1 MSSELEN
8 IEIALLLEG
17 VFQHSGYDFRSY
29 APSSIRRRVHDC
41 VRAERVKTISALQA
55 RVLHN
60 SGALERFLLALAIN
74 VTALFRDPAF
84 YLAFRTHVVPL
95 LRTYPFLRLWLAG
108 CATGEE
114 AYSLA
119 ILLQECGIYDHC
131 KIYATDMNATA
142 LGTAEAGIFPLDAM
156 KNYAINYA
164 EAGGVRTLAD
174 YYTAKDGSAIFAS
187 DLRKN
192 IIFAQHNLATDSSF
206 NEFHVILCRNV
217 LIYFNQELEARV
229 SRLLNQSLVM
239 FGILGL
245 GAKESLKFLPDEPC
259 FKELDPRNKI
269 YRKTDQNCGQCP
281 MAPKR
286 CELGKPM

>member
-1 MSSELEN
+1 MSPELEN

-29 APSSIRRRVHDC
+29 APSSIRRRIHDC
-41 VRAERVKTISALQA
+41 VRAERVATISALQA
-55 RVLHN
+55 RVLHD

-84 YLAFRTHVVPL
+84 YLAFRTCVVPL
-95 LRTYPFLRLWLAG
+95 LSTYPFLRLWLAG

-119 ILLQECGIYDHC
+119 ILLQECGRYDHC

-142 LGTAEAGIFPLDAM
+142 LHTAEAGRFPLDAV
-156 KNYAINYA
+156 KNYAINCA

-174 YYTAKDGSAIFAS
+174 YYTAKDGSAMLAPE
-187 DLRKN
+187 LRKN
-192 IIFAQHNLATDSSF
+192 IIFAQHNLASDSSF

-217 LIYFNQELEARV
+217 LIYFDQKLEHRV
-229 SRLLNQSLVM
+229 GRLFNQSLVM
-239 FGILGL
+239 FGCLCLGEQ
-245 GAKESLKFLPDEPC
+245 ESLKFSPNEPC
-259 FKELDPRNKI
+259 FEELDPRNKI
-269 YRKTDQNCGQCP
+269 YRKTDRNCGYCIA
-281 MAPKR
+281 APKR
-286 CELGKPM
+286 CEPGKL

>member
-1 MSSELEN
+1 MSPELEN

-17 VFQHSGYDFRSY
+17 VFQHSGYDFRNY
-29 APSSIRRRVHDC
+29 APSSIRRRIHDC
-41 VRAERVKTISALQA
+41 VRAERVATISALQA

-60 SGALERFLLALAIN
+60 SGALERFLLALSIN

-84 YLAFRTHVVPL
+84 YLAFRTCVVPL

-119 ILLQECGIYDHC
+119 ILLQECGLYDHC

-156 KNYAINYA
+156 KTYATNYA

-174 YYTAKDGSAIFAS
+174 YYTAKDGSARLAPE
-187 DLRKN
+187 LRKN
-192 IIFAQHNLATDSSF
+192 IIFAQHNLASDSSF

-217 LIYFNQELEARV
+217 LIYFDQKLEHRV
-229 SRLLNQSLVM
+229 GRLFNQSLVM
-239 FGILGL
+239 FGCLCLGEQ
-245 GAKESLKFLPDEPC
+245 ESLKFSPNEPC
-259 FKELDPRNKI
+259 FEELDPRHKI
-269 YRKTDQNCGQCP
+269 YRKTDRNCGGCIA
-281 MAPKR
+281 APKR
-286 CELGKPM
+286 CEPGKL

>member
-1 MSSELEN
+1 MSPELEN

-29 APSSIRRRVHDC
+29 APSSIRRRIHDC
-41 VRAERVKTISALQA
+41 VRAERVATISALQA
-55 RVLHN
+55 RVLHD

-84 YLAFRTHVVPL
+84 YLAFRTCVVPL
-95 LRTYPFLRLWLAG
+95 LSTYPFLRLWLAG

-119 ILLQECGIYDHC
+119 ILLQECGRYDHC

-142 LGTAEAGIFPLDAM
+142 LHTAEAGRFPLDAV
-156 KNYAINYA
+156 KNYAINCA

-174 YYTAKDGSAIFAS
+174 YYTAKDGSAMLAPK
-187 DLRKN
+187 LRKN
-192 IIFAQHNLATDSSF
+192 IIFAQHNLASDSSF

-217 LIYFNQELEARV
+217 LIYFDQKLEHRV
-229 SRLLNQSLVM
+229 GRLFNQSLVM
-239 FGILGL
+239 FGCLCLGEQ
-245 GAKESLKFLPDEPC
+245 ESLKFSPNEPC
-259 FKELDPRNKI
+259 FEELDPRNKI
-269 YRKTDQNCGQCP
+269 YRKTDRNCGYCIA
-281 MAPKR
+281 APKR
-286 CELGKPM
+286 CEPGKL